1 MTDRRWDRSMRSLHR
16 VMFLGFSGLLLIL
29 CVSSNASGQVAPITP
44 DVSITCQPT
53 NLQLDVSPGQSGEG
67 VSNCQ
72 VENKAMYEVTVEL
85 SISDASDNI
94 DATLGSIL
102 LVIPGSGMEEVN
114 VEFEAS
120 IRSPSETASFEINA
134 TVTKAGLIPLN
145 EAIQQSTNAII
156 QVEIMDFIDF
166 EYSSTGL
173 TLNSAPGD
181 TFNISAKVRNTGNI
195 EIEVDFF
202 VSNAEELSVKGVICV
217 QTPFQLILETSG
229 YVDQIVLHCTVD
241 EDFEESEDLKIKV
254 YAEAK
259 GQGLEKSSGDAFV
272 SVSIS
277 VPDDG
282 SFGLGGLT
290 DDITE
295 ENMKLIYAGGG
306 LLALLVVLIIL
317 VKVLK
322 RGGSSASAEWDDDD
336 FDFEL

>member
-1 MTDRRWDRSMRSLHR
+1 M
-16 VMFLGFSGLLLIL
+16 VFLGLSGLLLIL
-29 CVSSNASGQVAPITP
+29 WASSNASAQITP
-44 DVSITCQPT
+44 EASITCQPSIVK
-53 NLQLDVSPGQSGEG
+53 LDVSPGQSGEG
-67 VSNCQ
+67 FSNCQ
-72 VENKAMYEVTVEL
+72 VDNNALYEVTVEL
-85 SISDASDNI
+85 SISDASNNI
-94 DATLGSIL
+94 DAILGKIL
-102 LVIPGSGMEEVN
+102 LVIPANGMEEVD
-114 VEFEAS
+114 VTFSAD
-120 IRSPSETASFEINA
+120 IRSPGETVSFEINA

-145 EAIQQSTNAII
+145 ENIQQSTNANV

-181 TFNISAKVRNTGNI
+181 SFNISAKVRNTGNV

-202 VSNAEELSVKGVICV
+202 VSNADELDLKGINCV
-217 QTPFQLILETSG
+217 PTLGLTLETSD
-229 YVDQIVLHCTVD
+229 YVDQNVMQCTVSD
-241 EDFEESEDLKIKV
+241 DFEESEELKIKV
-254 YAEAK
+254 YAVAT
-259 GQGLEKSSGDAFV
+259 GQGLKKESGDTYV

-282 SFGLGGLT
+282 GFGLGGLT
-290 DDITE
+290 DDISE

-336 FDFEL
+336 FDFDL

>member
-1 MTDRRWDRSMRSLHR
+1 MRSLRR
-16 VMFLGFSGLLLIL
+16 VVFLGLSGLLLIL
-29 CVSSNASGQVAPITP
+29 WASSNASAQITP
-44 DVSITCQPT
+44 EASITCQPSIVK
-53 NLQLDVSPGQSGEG
+53 LDVSPGQSGEG
-67 VSNCQ
+67 FSNCQ
-72 VENKAMYEVTVEL
+72 VDNNALYEVTVEL
-85 SISDASDNI
+85 SISDASNNI
-94 DATLGSIL
+94 DAILGKIL
-102 LVIPGSGMEEVN
+102 LVIPANGMEEVD
-114 VEFEAS
+114 VTFSAD
-120 IRSPSETASFEINA
+120 IRSPGETVSFEINA

-145 EAIQQSTNAII
+145 ENIQQSTNANV

-181 TFNISAKVRNTGNI
+181 SFNISAKVRNTGNV

-202 VSNAEELSVKGVICV
+202 VSNADELDLKGINCV
-217 QTPFQLILETSG
+217 PTLGLTLETSD
-229 YVDQIVLHCTVD
+229 YVDQNVMQCTVSD
-241 EDFEESEDLKIKV
+241 DFEESEELKIKV
-254 YAEAK
+254 YAVAT
-259 GQGLEKSSGDAFV
+259 GQGLKKESGDTYV

-282 SFGLGGLT
+282 GFGLGGLT
-290 DDITE
+290 DDISE

-336 FDFEL
+336 FDFDL